1 MGSDE
6 PHELKRHRGRSNGTD
21 DQHGG
26 SRDESQYKSKH
37 FDC

>member
-1 MGSDE
+1 MGSGE
-6 PHELKRHRGRSNGTD
+6 PHELKRHRGKNGTD

-26 SRDESQYKSKH
+26 SRDESQFKSEH